1 MKSKSIPQD
10 TKRGRSTS
18 KNTTKSKSIRLT
30 TTSYAVMSLLEM
42 LGEATP
48 YDLKQALDRS
58 IQNFWPVP
66 HTTFYDEPARLA
78 KAGYLSQSQESGG
91 RRRKRYALT
100 DSGHEALRAWADS
113 PATAPSQFRDEGM
126 LKVFAGADPQA
137 VYAGRG
143 DWHRGKVAELE
154 GYLENL
160 RAAQEERPME
170 KWRGA
175 EATLV
180 AGINY
185 HHQMIEAIERFVEHR
200 V

>member
-1 MKSKSIPQD
+1 MQADLYRD
-10 TKRGRSTS
+10 TMT
-18 KNTTKSKSIRLT
+18 SKSIRLT

-78 KAGYLSQSQESGG
+78 QAGYLSQSQESGG

-100 DSGHEALRAWADS
+100 DSGREALRVWADS
-113 PATAPSQFRDEGM
+113 PVTAPSQFRDEAM
-126 LKVFAGADPQA
+126 LKVFAGADPQVA
-137 VYAGRG
+137 YAGRG
-143 DWHRGKVAELE
+143 DWHRAKVAELE

-160 RAAQEERPME
+160 RARPRPE
-170 KWRGA
+170 DPREDRWRGA
-175 EATLV
+175 EGTLV

-185 HHQMIEAIERFVEHR
+185 HRQMIDAIERFVEHR
-200 V
+200 SP

>member
-1 MKSKSIPQD
+1 M
-10 TKRGRSTS
+10 
-18 KNTTKSKSIRLT
+18 KSKSIRLT

-48 YDLKQALDRS
+48 YDLKQALEQS

-66 HTTFYDEPARLA
+66 HTTFYEEPARLA

-91 RRRKRYALT
+91 RRRKRYTLT
-100 DSGHEALRAWADS
+100 DHGHEALREWANS
-113 PATAPSQFRDEGM
+113 PATAPSQLRDEGM
-126 LKVFAGADPQA
+126 LKVFAGADPQV

-143 DWHRGKVAELE
+143 DWHRAKLAELE

-160 RAAQEERPME
+160 RMRELPEEPGEDR
-170 KWRGA
+170 WRGA
-175 EATLV
+175 EATLI

-185 HHQMIEAIERFVEHR
+185 QKQMIESIERFIENPSG
-200 V
+200 